1 MRRAGVVLVAV
12 MICAGIS
19 LGQGKSNSSKQKA
32 ESGVNFNN
40 FVRIFAAKVS
50 RTGLTSSIPS
60 TTLLTPTHDT
70 TYRVASYIVPVTGT
84 GSGSLSFNLDYA
96 DNGGLEEIGYYSIVA
111 GVGCSRVTS
120 CSYETIIRANAGAP
134 LSYDLF
140 ISGNVTYDIFIT
152 VERLQ

>member
-1 MRRAGVVLVAV
+1 MRRTGIVLLA
-12 MICAGIS
+12 MMMCAGIS
-19 LGQGKSNSSKQKA
+19 LGQGKENVTKQKDQ
-32 ESGVNFNN
+32 SGVNFNK
-40 FVRIFAAKVS
+40 FVPIFAAKVS

-60 TTLLTPTHDT
+60 TTLLTPTQDT
-70 TYRVASYIVPVTGT
+70 TYRVASYVVPVTGT
-84 GSGSLSFNLDYA
+84 DTGDLSFFLDYA
-96 DNGGLEEIGYYSIVA
+96 DNGGLEETGYYTSVA

-120 CSYETIIRANAGAP
+120 CSYETIIRANAGVP